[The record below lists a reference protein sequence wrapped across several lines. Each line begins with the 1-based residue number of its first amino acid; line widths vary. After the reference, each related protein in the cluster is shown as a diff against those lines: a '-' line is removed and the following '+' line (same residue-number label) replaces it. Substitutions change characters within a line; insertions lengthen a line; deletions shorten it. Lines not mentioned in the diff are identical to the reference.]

1 MESHTPI
8 MCRALEPKYM
18 TWVWPRKKIYDID
31 VDNVDKMLILHFAD
45 LGQFFLH
52 LLIGIGFT
60 FQAFYLSFTQD
71 GTAAAWIRLPRCQG
85 AER

>member
-1 MESHTPI
+1 MFAIEDNTD
-8 MCRALEPKYM
+8 A
-18 TWVWPRKKIYDID
+18 IYDID
-31 VDNVDKMLILHFAD
+31 FDNVDKMLTLHFAD

-52 LLIGIGFT
+52 LLIDIGFT

>member
-1 MESHTPI
+1 MFSIEDNIDT
-8 MCRALEPKYM
+8 KYNIEI
-18 TWVWPRKKIYDID
+18 VHDF
-31 VDNVDKMLILHFAD
+31 DNVYKMLILHFAD

-52 LLIGIGFT
+52 LLIDIGFT